1 MNKRLL
7 TILIILAA
15 ILLLSACQ
23 PKDNPPVVT
32 ESTPAPTTAVQQSPM
47 EVPTDMPSIE
57 GVPEGYDPSSEE
69 DSGMITA
76 ETQVNEMGV
85 PLYAGATPI
94 PLDPIDMPTPTPR
107 QAMTFTYASYTA
119 SKLGLT
125 FECVA
130 GYQVDESQPDTFI
143 LTEPPEQQKDN
154 HTTQFI
160 LQLSNVQKNYTANN
174 MKQDVRNY
182 TTDLGKVNYKDWR
195 LYDTAERTLMG
206 KNGYYV
212 NYRGVMHDG
221 TVVRGRVHMALL
233 DNDKLLMLHF
243 TCPANYN
250 SDYTKVYSHIRDT
263 LKTL

>member
-1 MNKRLL
+1 
-7 TILIILAA
+7 
-15 ILLLSACQ
+15 
-23 PKDNPPVVT
+23 
-32 ESTPAPTTAVQQSPM
+32 
-47 EVPTDMPSIE
+47 
-57 GVPEGYDPSSEE
+57 
-69 DSGMITA
+69 
-76 ETQVNEMGV
+76 
-85 PLYAGATPI
+85 
-94 PLDPIDMPTPTPR
+94 MPTPTPR

-125 FECVA
+125 FECGGLSGGRKPA
-130 GYQVDESQPDTFI
+130 GYLHPDGAA
-143 LTEPPEQQKDN
+143 EQQKDN

-243 TCPANYN
+243 SCPANYN